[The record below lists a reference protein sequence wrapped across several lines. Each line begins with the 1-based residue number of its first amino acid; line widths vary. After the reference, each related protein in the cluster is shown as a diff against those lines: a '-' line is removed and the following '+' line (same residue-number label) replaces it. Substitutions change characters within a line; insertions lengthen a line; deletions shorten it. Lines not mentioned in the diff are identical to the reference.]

1 MIEQTIKI
9 AEEFNKRP
17 SGRYLTDGKFSGEA
31 FRESL
36 LYPALEKLSQL
47 SLETG
52 EPYQLVIDFTGVTM
66 TGSSFLEEAFGGL
79 IRKHKDKLDLVN
91 LLDRIKIDAPRRAT
105 LPQTIYEYM
114 RQAISVA

>member
-52 EPYQLVIDFTGVTM
+52 EPI
-66 TGSSFLEEAFGGL
+66 
-79 IRKHKDKLDLVN
+79 N
-91 LLDRIKIDAPRRAT
+91 
-105 LPQTIYEYM
+105 
-114 RQAISVA
+114 